1 MPNDMAPMRNEIL
14 SLKRKL
20 IYMQEIHI
28 LLVDDNEGD
37 ILLTREAL
45 EEAKIVN
52 KISIAYDGMEA
63 IGFLQSGG
71 TVSTRADA
79 AAGSVG
85 TAGVRGGG
93 LKMGMPD
100 LILLDINLPKMDG
113 QEVLAIIKND
123 PELRRIPVIML
134 TTSSSEKDILASYD
148 NHANCYITKPVDLDR
163 FMDVVRTIEDF
174 WISIVKLP
182 KTLQ

>member
-1 MPNDMAPMRNEIL
+1 MKEV
-14 SLKRKL
+14 
-20 IYMQEIHI
+20 HI

-45 EEAKIVN
+45 QDARIIN
-52 KISIAYDGMEA
+52 RISIAYDGLDA
-63 IGFLQSGG
+63 IRFLKAPP
-71 TVSTRADA
+71 TRED
-79 AAGSVG
+79 
-85 TAGVRGGG
+85 
-93 LKMGMPD
+93 MPD
-100 LILLDINLPKMDG
+100 LILLDINLPRMNG
-113 QEVLAIIKND
+113 TEVLEIIKND

-134 TTSSSEKDILASYD
+134 TTSSAEKDILASYD

-182 KTLQ
+182 KAN

>member
-1 MPNDMAPMRNEIL
+1 
-14 SLKRKL
+14 
-20 IYMQEIHI
+20 MQQIHI

-45 EEAKIVN
+45 EEARIIN
-52 KISIAYDGMEA
+52 KISIAYDGIEA
-63 IGFLQSGG
+63 IRFLKSLPSFG
-71 TVSTRADA
+71 T
-79 AAGSVG
+79 SV
-85 TAGVRGGG
+85 
-93 LKMGMPD
+93 PD

-113 QEVLAIIKND
+113 TEVLGIIKSD
-123 PELRRIPVIML
+123 PDLKRIPVIML

-148 NHANCYITKPVDLDR
+148 NYANCYITKPVDLER

-182 KTLQ
+182 KTHA